1 MSPAEVNA
9 RLWLRPREQ
18 EETKGG
24 PSGLARPVRLL
35 TQVQGAR
42 GEETPQVN
50 PFAFDRSFSLLF
62 LNVTRQLEEAA

>member
-35 TQVQGAR
+35 TQVQGVR

-50 PFAFDRSFSLLF
+50 PCLLSTDHFLSFS
-62 LNVTRQLEEAA
+62 